1 MAHFLEA
8 GADRAPYAQSGRGAA
23 FEFRKAGFERLQFIE
38 RPVVFRIGHARLV
51 KHVVLVV
58 PAFKLGFQL
67 MHACGC
73 LVGRK
78 HLSVAAEKGG
88 LRGGRRSRGWG
99 SGGFAGFAGPLRFC
113 FDGRGF
119 FVVVK

>member
-1 MAHFLEA
+1 MAHLLES

-51 KHVVLVV
+51 EHVVLVV
-58 PAFKLGFQL
+58 PAFKLGFEL
-67 MHACGC
+67 MHARGR

-88 LRGGRRSRGWG
+88 LRGRRCCRGRG
-99 SGGFAGFAGPLRFC
+99 SGGFAGFADPLRLG

>member
-23 FEFRKAGFERLQFIE
+23 FELRKTGFERLQFIK
-38 RPVVFRIGHARLV
+38 RPVVFRIGHARLI
-51 KHVVLVV
+51 KHVVLIV
-58 PAFKLGFQL
+58 PAFKLSFEL
-67 MHACGC
+67 MHARGR

-78 HLSVAAEKGG
+78 HLSVAAEKGS

-99 SGGFAGFAGPLRFC
+99 SGGFAGFAGSLRFC

>member
-1 MAHFLEA
+1 MAHFLES

-23 FEFRKAGFERLQFIE
+23 FEFRKAGFKRLQFIE
-38 RPVVFRIGHARLV
+38 RPVVFRIGHARLI
-51 KHVVLVV
+51 KHVVLIV
-58 PAFKLGFQL
+58 PAFKLSFEL
-67 MHACGC
+67 MHARGR

-78 HLSVAAEKGG
+78 HLSVAAEKGS

-99 SGGFAGFAGPLRFC
+99 SGGFAGFAGSLRFC

>member
-1 MAHFLEA
+1 MAHLLES
-8 GADRAPYAQSGRGAA
+8 GADRAPNAQSGRRAA
-23 FEFRKAGFERLQFIE
+23 FEFRKAGFEGFEFIE
-38 RPVVFRIGHARLV
+38 GPIVFRIRHARLV
-51 KHVVLVV
+51 EHVVLVV
-58 PAFKLGFQL
+58 PAFKLGFEL
-67 MHACGC
+67 MHARGR

-88 LRGGRRSRGWG
+88 LRGRRCCRGRG
-99 SGGFAGFAGPLRFC
+99 SGSCDSFAGPLRLG

>member
-1 MAHFLEA
+1 MAHFLES

-23 FEFRKAGFERLQFIE
+23 FEFRKAGFKRLQFIK
-38 RPVVFRIGHARLV
+38 RPVVFRIGHARLI
-51 KHVVLVV
+51 KHVVLIV
-58 PAFKLGFQL
+58 PAFKLSFEL
-67 MHACGC
+67 MHARGR

-78 HLSVAAEKGG
+78 HLSVAAEKGS

-99 SGGFAGFAGPLRFC
+99 SGGFAGFAGSLRFC